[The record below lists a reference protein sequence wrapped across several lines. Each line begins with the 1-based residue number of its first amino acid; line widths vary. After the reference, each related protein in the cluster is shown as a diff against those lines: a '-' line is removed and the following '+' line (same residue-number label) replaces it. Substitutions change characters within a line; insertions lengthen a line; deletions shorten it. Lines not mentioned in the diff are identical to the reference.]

1 MKRLAV
7 ILCVLVVVVVAFWI
21 GLMFNF
27 PGARASRYVEQ
38 RVNQRQAFDLVLAPA
53 ELRWFGLYVPS
64 AELRRR
70 DNPAAEPLVTVTDF
84 TVPLSWR
91 LVSGLPMH
99 ANVGGRGEVEAY
111 LPWSLGGTAT
121 VAGQVDLGTLPV
133 PAVLK
138 PLALAGH
145 LEVHG
150 HFLMDAQSQ
159 AGVRLPEG
167 TLAGSGRNLVV
178 SQVRLGATPLPPT
191 RLESLEWELETGR
204 TVNVKRFDYRGD
216 LQGTVAGTITPNLRN
231 PRNSLLALR
240 ITTALRDD
248 WLAQLGDLRPIVE
261 SFLNRGRV
269 VTTLT
274 GTVGRPNLQPVT
286 GGR

>member
-7 ILCVLVVVVVAFWI
+7 ILCVLVVVLLAFWI
-21 GLMFNF
+21 GLMLNF
-27 PGARASRYVEQ
+27 PGVRASRYVEQ
-38 RVNQRQAFDLVLAPA
+38 RVNQRQGFNLVLAPA

-91 LVSGLPMH
+91 LVSGIPM
-99 ANVGGRGEVEAY
+99 AATVGGGEVEAY

-121 VAGQVDLGTLPV
+121 VAGAVDLGTLPV

-145 LEVHG
+145 VELHG
-150 HFLMDAQSQ
+150 HFLMDAQAQ
-159 AGVRLPEG
+159 AGARLPEG

-178 SQVRLGATPLPPT
+178 SQARIGAITVPPT
-191 RLESLEWELETGR
+191 RLESLDWELETGR

-216 LQGTVAGTITPNLRN
+216 LQGNVAGSITPNLRD

-240 ITTALRDD
+240 ITTALRDE
-248 WLAQLGDLRPIVE
+248 WLAQLGDLRPIVQ

-274 GTVGRPNLQPVT
+274 GTVGRPNLQPVA